1 MSKAQFPLWLAWP
14 DGRSIYALPSA
25 ERLVEHQK
33 IGNRHAVHVL
43 EVTTYPDRLR
53 IQDLMDS
60 WKAGALVQLSRQEYE
75 RQMVDME
82 KTPRIG

>member
-1 MSKAQFPLWLAWP
+1 MSEANFPRWFTWP

-60 WKAGALVQLSRQEYE
+60 WEAGALVQLSRQEYE

-82 KTPRIG
+82 QTPRIG

>member
-1 MSKAQFPLWLAWP
+1 M
-14 DGRSIYALPSA
+14 
-25 ERLVEHQK
+25 
-33 IGNRHAVHVL
+33 
-43 EVTTYPDRLR
+43 TYPDRLR

-60 WKAGALVQLSRQEYE
+60 WEAGALVQLSRQEYE

>member
-1 MSKAQFPLWLAWP
+1 M
-14 DGRSIYALPSA
+14 
-25 ERLVEHQK
+25 
-33 IGNRHAVHVL
+33 
-43 EVTTYPDRLR
+43 TYPDRLR

-60 WKAGALVQLSRQEYE
+60 LEAGALVQLSRQEYE